1 MTERNIKQFMKFT
14 KVRVML
20 FGLGVFVCSA
30 LQSRAQ
36 QSSEVKF
43 VADTLVVQ
51 AAGTYETDPDLAI
64 LAFDVSSQEK
74 ELKQAYAK
82 ASQSMHN
89 IVDVAERNGLSK
101 EAIHTGVLTVTPFY
115 EGDRKRRARAYR
127 IQGQVVLRVQDFS
140 KVGPIMDDSVQDGI
154 LDFRSLTYSLADEEA
169 AKQKAVADAMRRA
182 LGRATV
188 ALEQSK
194 QKLGPTRYVNLEV
207 LNLVGIAQLRSLDL
221 LESAEALPGGFF
233 AAHKVAPP
241 PPPVPVRPEKIT
253 INATVQCV
261 FQIEK

>member
-1 MTERNIKQFMKFT
+1 
-14 KVRVML
+14 
-20 FGLGVFVCSA
+20 
-30 LQSRAQ
+30 
-36 QSSEVKF
+36 
-43 VADTLVVQ
+43 
-51 AAGTYETDPDLAI
+51 
-64 LAFDVSSQEK
+64 
-74 ELKQAYAK
+74 
-82 ASQSMHN
+82 
-89 IVDVAERNGLSK
+89 
-101 EAIHTGVLTVTPFY
+101 
-115 EGDRKRRARAYR
+115 
-127 IQGQVVLRVQDFS
+127 
-140 KVGPIMDDSVQDGI
+140 

-221 LESAEALPGGFF
+221 LESAEALPGVF

-241 PPPVPVRPEKIT
+241 PPAVPVRPEKIT

>member
-1 MTERNIKQFMKFT
+1 
-14 KVRVML
+14 ML
-20 FGLGVFVCSA
+20 LGLGLFVCWA
-30 LQSRAQ
+30 IQTRAQ

-43 VADTLVVQ
+43 VADTLIVQ
-51 AAGTYETDPDLAI
+51 AEGSYESDPDLAI
-64 LAFDVSSQEK
+64 LAFDVFSQEK

-82 ASQSMHN
+82 ASQSMKT
-89 IVDVAERNGLSK
+89 IVDVAEKNGLSK

-127 IQGQVVLRVQDFS
+127 VQGQVVLRIADFS

-154 LDFRSLTYSLADEEA
+154 VDFRSLTYSLSNEEA

-182 LGRATV
+182 LGRANI
-188 ALEQSK
+188 ALEQSR

-207 LNLVGIAQLRSLDL
+207 RNLVGIAQVQGLDL
-221 LESAEALPGGFF
+221 IQASDLVNFGLTDRKA
-233 AAHKVAPP
+233 APP
-241 PPPVPVRPEKIT
+241 PPPPPVRPEKIT
-253 INATVQCV
+253 ISATVQCV